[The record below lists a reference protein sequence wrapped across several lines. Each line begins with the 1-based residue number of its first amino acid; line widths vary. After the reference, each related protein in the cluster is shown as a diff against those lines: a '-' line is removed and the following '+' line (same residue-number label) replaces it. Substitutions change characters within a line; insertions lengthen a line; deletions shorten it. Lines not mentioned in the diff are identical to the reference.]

1 MKVIP
6 GIALCLVAL
15 FALVPPALA
24 QDSPYSASG
33 DVATVSKYIWRGQ
46 RLTNDWSVQP
56 SATFGAAGLSFNIWG
71 NMDLTAVNE
80 GDSLF
85 LPENPAAPA
94 GTHNGLRGKFSEV
107 DYTFSFARSFEAA
120 SIDVGTIVYTFPE
133 RSAGLPATT
142 EIYGGLTFDSVPL
155 APSATIYI
163 DVDETRAGG
172 GSSGAYFLLSASHS
186 IPVNHPVLGGLD
198 LSASLGIANSGFGSF
213 YYGQK
218 KGGAHDASLT
228 VSLPF
233 NLGETWSAS
242 AFVTYSGLIGD
253 FRKYQFQDPREVHRG
268 TAGLPESLADT
279 VWGGFSLSLNF

>member
-1 MKVIP
+1 MQVVRR
-6 GIALCLVAL
+6 IAFCWLAL
-15 FALVPPALA
+15 FALVSPALA

-85 LPENPAAPA
+85 LTENPAAPA
-94 GTHNGLRGKFSEV
+94 GNHNGLQGKFSEV
-107 DYTFSFARSFEAA
+107 DYTFSFAQSFDGA
-120 SIDVGTIVYTFPE
+120 SVDIGAIVYTFPE
-133 RSAGLPATT
+133 RSATLGATT
-142 EIYGGLTFDSVPL
+142 EIYGGLTFDNVPL
-155 APSATIYI
+155 APSATIYL

-172 GSSGAYFLLSASHS
+172 GSTGAYFLLSASHS
-186 IPVNHPVLGGLD
+186 LPLSHPLLGGLD
-198 LSASLGIANSGFGSF
+198 LSASLGFANSGFGSF
-213 YYGQK
+213 YYGEK
-218 KGGAHDASLT
+218 KGGAHDTSVT
-228 VSLPF
+228 VALPF
-233 NLGETWSAS
+233 SLGETWSAS

-253 FRKYQFQDPREVHRG
+253 FRKYQFQDPRDVHRG
-268 TAGLPESLADT
+268 TAGLPASYADT